1 MKETTIKVLGKIT
14 LPIQKVKRVKTKCLC
29 DDCGCELDDSCGD
42 LRIKIE
48 TFDSMTAK
56 EPTSVRWVCEC
67 CSINLFIDT
76 EPSSIFDG
84 TPDYLRMA
92 Y

>member
-29 DDCGCELDDSCGD
+29 DDCGCEFRDSWGN
-42 LRIKIE
+42 RSIEIK
-48 TFDSMTAK
+48 TFDSMNAK
-56 EPTSVRWVCEC
+56 EPTSVRWVCEWC
-67 CSINLFIDT
+67 AYDLFNDT